1 MSRRSRTSGGPADQP
16 GPEKGPS
23 VEQFLHTV
31 VRSGLL
37 DREEVTAALQTIPAE
52 QEQDAFVVADHLV
65 RTGKLSR
72 FQARKLLAG
81 IYRGLLFGPFQVLSL
96 IGKGGMGKVFLARD
110 SRDGMLRA
118 LKILPPEKARSKER
132 LLARFLREMELS
144 QRVLHPHLCRTYE
157 AGQLHGVY
165 YLIMEFIPGQTL
177 SRTVNSQGPLPIARA
192 ARLMAEVAAGLDHAH
207 HLGLIHRDLKPSNIM
222 ITPHDHAKVLDLGLA
237 LMEGEQTDDPSV
249 TGGQG
254 YVVGTMDY
262 IAPEQTYDPTAVDGR
277 ADLYSLG
284 CTLYFALTGR
294 PPFPGGS
301 SLEKIRRQRKE
312 EPEPLRSLLPEIPP
326 GFAALVQQMMAKDPK
341 CRLATAQEVEEK
353 LRAWTEGSPPQP
365 LDRESDPDFVAAIE
379 TLRREEPPTDSSLTD
394 IDLGGDSAE
403 ATKLDAVT
411 EVEEK
416 FSVRQVVNWL
426 LLLLGLAA
434 GGAILVT
441 ALVWL
446 VQWLAG

>member
-1 MSRRSRTSGGPADQP
+1 MSRRSRSSDAPADQP
-16 GPEKGPS
+16 GPDRRPS
-23 VEQFLHTV
+23 VEQFLETV

-37 DREEVTAALQTIPAE
+37 DREKLQAAIQTLPSEQAE
-52 QEQDAFVVADHLV
+52 DAVSVADHLV

-81 IYRGLLFGPFQVLSL
+81 IFRGLLFGPFQMLSL

-118 LKILPPEKARSKER
+118 LKILPPKKARSKER

-144 QRVLHPHLCRTYE
+144 QKVIHPHLCQTFE

-165 YLIMEFIPGQTL
+165 YLAMEFIPGQTL
-177 SRTVNSQGPLPIARA
+177 SQLVMSQGPLPLGRA

-207 HLGLIHRDLKPSNIM
+207 HLGLIHRDLKPSNII

-237 LMEGEQTDDPSV
+237 LMEGEQSDDPSV

-294 PPFPGGS
+294 PPFPGGT
-301 SLEKIRRQRKE
+301 SLEKIRRHRKE
-312 EPEPLRSLLPEIPP
+312 EPEPLRSLLPEIPQ
-326 GFAALVQQMMAKDPK
+326 GFAALVHQLMAKDPEG
-341 CRLATAQEVEEK
+341 RLASAQEVEER
-353 LRAWTEGSPPQP
+353 LRSWTEGSPPQP

-394 IDLGGDSAE
+394 IDLAGESADTVKISLE
-403 ATKLDAVT
+403 PAAGEKLTA
-411 EVEEK
+411 
-416 FSVRQVVNWL
+416 RQTLNWL
-426 LLLLGLAA
+426 LLLLGLAVT
-434 GGAILVT
+434 GAILAT
-441 ALVWL
+441 AVVWL
-446 VQWLAG
+446 VQWISG